1 MSVLFLGG
9 GENGD
14 AWLRALAAAEPDLEV
29 ATKDRIDDPDGV
41 EYAIVGRIMPGELA
55 AYPNLAAILSMWAG
69 VEHLLADDTVPVG
82 VPIVRMVEPSL
93 TRGMVEFVVGHVLS
107 ILLRMDGYRRDG
119 AWRHPQRTSP
129 RFAPD
134 LPVGIMGMGVLGRAC
149 AEALVRF
156 DFPVNGFSR
165 RGERVPGV
173 TVYSGREGLA
183 EFLSSSSVVVLLLP
197 RTTETESVLNR
208 RTLSMLPA
216 EAAVIN
222 AGRGELIDDD
232 ALLEALDAGRLSKA
246 VLDVFREEPLP
257 ATHPYWTHP
266 KVTVTP
272 HIASV
277 TNPRTAAPVLADNL
291 ARLKRGEPA
300 GPLVD
305 RRRGY

>member
-1 MSVLFLGG
+1 MSVLFLGS
-9 GENGD
+9 GENGN
-14 AWLRALAAAEPDLEV
+14 AWLRALAAADPDLDL
-29 ATKDRIDDPDGV
+29 ATSDEITDPNAV
-41 EYAIVGRIMPGELA
+41 EYAIVGRIRPGELA
-55 AYPNLAAILSMWAG
+55 TYPNLAAILSMWAG
-69 VEHLLADDTVPVG
+69 VEHLLADDTVPVD

-93 TRGMVEFVVGHVLS
+93 TRGMVEYVVGHILS
-107 ILLRMDGYRRDG
+107 ILLRMDAYRRDC

-149 AEALVRF
+149 AEALVGF

-165 RGERVPGV
+165 GGEAVPGV
-173 TVYSGREGLA
+173 TVYSGRDGLD
-183 EFLSSSSVVVLLLP
+183 EFLSRSSVVVLLLP
-197 RTTETESVLNR
+197 RTAETEAVLNR
-208 RTLSMLPA
+208 RTLALLPA
-216 EAAVIN
+216 GAAVIN

-232 ALLEALDAGRLSKA
+232 ALLGALDAGHLSKA

-266 KVTVTP
+266 NVTVTP

-277 TNPRTAAPVLADNL
+277 TNPRTAAPVLAENL
-291 ARLKRGEPA
+291 ARLRRGEPA